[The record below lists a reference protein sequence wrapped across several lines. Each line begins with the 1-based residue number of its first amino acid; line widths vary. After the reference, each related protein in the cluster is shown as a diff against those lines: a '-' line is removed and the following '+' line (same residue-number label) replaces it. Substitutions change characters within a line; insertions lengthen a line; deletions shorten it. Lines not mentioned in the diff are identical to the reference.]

1 MKIFGSISRLV
12 SILFRKNSQDITLRP
27 NQATTY
33 TGSRDIQFPEGDV
46 NHVLVS
52 KDASQ
57 TLTNKTI
64 DGDDNTVQDL
74 GLSSLKTVLADADK
88 VLVRDAFGAVTSAQ
102 LLNSNVDASAAIA
115 RSKLASG
122 TASHVV
128 INDGSGVLSSEA
140 TLSVSRGGTGA
151 SSAQAAFDALSPTT
165 TRGDLIAQNAAGNDA
180 RLALG
185 AANEVLTSDGSDPQW
200 GLLANAN
207 LSASAAVERSKLAN
221 GTADHVVINN
231 GTGGL
236 SSEANLAISR
246 GGTGAA
252 TASTAL
258 NNLLPTQTG
267 NSGKV
272 LSTDGAGNVTWI
284 SNIALNS
291 VAVDWESGT
300 SLNVDHNFGTTNV
313 LVQVY
318 DKLDGSQILL
328 DDTTRATA
336 NRVTLTSSQAP
347 GASGWKVLVLA
358 I

>member
-12 SILFRKNSQDITLRP
+12 SVLFRKNSQDITLRP

-33 TGSRDIQFPEGDV
+33 TAARDIQFPEGDA

-52 KDASQ
+52 KDGSQ

-64 DGDDNTVQDL
+64 DGDDNTIQDL
-74 GLSSLKTVLADADK
+74 GLSSLKTILVDADK
-88 VLVRDAFGAVTSAQ
+88 VLVRDALGAVSSAK
-102 LLNSNVDASAAIA
+102 LVNANVDSSAALD
-115 RSKLASG
+115 RSKLA
-122 TASHVV
+122 
-128 INDGSGVLSSEA
+128 D
-140 TLSVSRGGTGA
+140 
-151 SSAQAAFDALSPTT
+151 
-165 TRGDLIAQNAAGNDA
+165 
-180 RLALG
+180 
-185 AANEVLTSDGSDPQW
+185 
-200 GLLANAN
+200 
-207 LSASAAVERSKLAN
+207 

-236 SSEANLAISR
+236 TSEANLAISR
-246 GGTGAA
+246 GGTGAG

-272 LSTDGAGNVTWI
+272 LSTDGAGNITWI
-284 SNIALNS
+284 SNAS
-291 VAVDWESGT
+291 SSSFSVDWTTGT
-300 SLNVDHNFGTTNV
+300 SFDADHNLGSLNV

-328 DDTTRATA
+328 DEIARATA
-336 NRVTLTSSQAP
+336 NKVTLTSSQAP